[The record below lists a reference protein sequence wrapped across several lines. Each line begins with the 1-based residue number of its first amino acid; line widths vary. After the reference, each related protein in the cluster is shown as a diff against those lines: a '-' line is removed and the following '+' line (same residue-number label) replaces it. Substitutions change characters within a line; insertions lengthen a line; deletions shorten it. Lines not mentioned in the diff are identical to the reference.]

1 MRVCV
6 PIPFRPEGG
15 GQYFLQLFR
24 RYLSDHG
31 HRVVDDVEGRYDVL
45 FTNHWVVPLAT
56 LLRGLRHNPDAR
68 LVQRVDGVA
77 ADYGRGGNAD
87 RRQAVVNL
95 LADVT
100 IFQSEYSRWAA
111 RMAYRVIRHDGPV
124 IFNPV
129 DVDRFRP
136 DGDRLP
142 LPDGIRVACVS
153 WSMNPRKGASEVYAV
168 ARENLDVSFYLC
180 GRFRNLPSESRNLH
194 HLGVLGRDNLAGVLR
209 SCQVLLTFSRNEA
222 CPNHVIEALST
233 GRPVLYVDSG
243 ATKELVGPCGLAVRP
258 ETFRPALLEILD
270 DWDTW
275 SVLARE
281 RAVTVFHPEQI
292 FPRYLEAIQAALER
306 PTSCDRRIRALCA
319 SLGPAL
325 VPLRRWGWA

>member
-1 MRVCV
+1 VRVCI

-24 RYLSDHG
+24 RYLSAHG
-31 HRVVDDVEGRYDVL
+31 HDIVDDVEVQYDVL

-56 LLRGLRHNPDAR
+56 VLRGLRHNPDAR

-77 ADYGRGGNAD
+77 ADYGRSGNAD
-87 RRQAVVNL
+87 RRQAAVNL

-111 RMAYRVIRHDGPV
+111 RTAYRVIRRDGPV

-142 LPDGIRVACVS
+142 LPGSIRVACVS
-153 WSMNPRKGASEVYAV
+153 WSTNARKGANEVYAV
-168 ARENLDVSFYLC
+168 ARKNLDVSFYLC
-180 GRFRNLPSESRNLH
+180 GRFRDLPSESRNLH
-194 HLGVLGRDNLAGVLR
+194 HLGVLGRESLASVLR
-209 SCQVLLTFSRNEA
+209 SCHVLLTFSRNEA
-222 CPNHVIEALST
+222 CPNHVLEALAT

-243 ATKELVGPCGLAVRP
+243 ASKELVGPCGLSVRP
-258 ETFRPALLEILD
+258 ETFRHALLEIHD
-270 DWDTW
+270 DWDSW
-275 SVLARE
+275 CVLARE
-281 RAVTVFHPEQI
+281 RAMTMFHPEQI